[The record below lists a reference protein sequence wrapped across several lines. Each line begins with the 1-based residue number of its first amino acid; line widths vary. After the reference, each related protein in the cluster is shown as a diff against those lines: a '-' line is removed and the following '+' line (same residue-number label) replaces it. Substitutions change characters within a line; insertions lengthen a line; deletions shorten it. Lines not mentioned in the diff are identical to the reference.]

1 MSVEKRNL
9 CLSSFDINPSTNA
22 TDYSIADV
30 TTSVG
35 TIGQYFNYMTWRNVD
50 LKTSLG
56 ESYYNKY
63 NKFSIKL
70 IECFV
75 GNLTYTDIS
84 SNIEQSVLF
93 QLTGDLPF
101 KNYNATPYNLTNIN
115 STNKVTLYTGL
126 LSKLPAMTT
135 LSSTV
140 SGTKISIEDPLTYIF
155 TKPTSDVITMSIE
168 VVKLSGLEYLNTLG
182 YGHFRFVFEI
192 SGL

>member
-1 MSVEKRNL
+1 MSVEKRIL
-9 CLSSFDINPSTNA
+9 SLSSYDINPSTAASDYA
-22 TDYSIADV
+22 TTSV
-30 TTSVG
+30 TTSTG
-35 TIGQYFNYMTWRNVD
+35 TIGQNFNFMIWRNVN

-63 NKFSIKL
+63 SKFSIKL

-84 SNIEQSVLF
+84 SNIEQSVRFNLE
-93 QLTGDLPF
+93 GLPF
-101 KNYNATPYNLTNIN
+101 KNYNATPYSLANIN
-115 STNKVTLYTGL
+115 STFKVCLYTGL
-126 LSKLPAMTT
+126 LSKLPSMTT

-140 SGTKISIEDPLTYIF
+140 SGTKISIEDPPTYIF
-155 TKPTSDVITMSIE
+155 TKPTNDVVDLTIP
-168 VVKLSGLEYLNTLG
+168 VLKLSGLEYLNKLG